1 VRTAFPVLWGI
12 WLFHKVRSELR
23 EAEPLVGRLLSMA
36 REAGDDALLLQAHQ
50 AACVTYLCLGNPSG
64 TREHMAQ
71 AVAVYDPR
79 RHAAN
84 THQFGQDPGVACQA
98 FGGVALWLLGD
109 SEEALRVSTR
119 ALELAR
125 GLGQPSTLSVA
136 LHFAAMLHQCRGDPD
151 AVERHASESAAL
163 ATEEGFSFWSAG
175 AAILRGWALAV
186 RGDDEG
192 IGQIRG
198 GLDAW
203 LDTGSRTYH
212 AYFLGLLADALLRH
226 GRPAEALEALGQ
238 AIEAARALPEGLWEA
253 ELYRLK
259 GRCLLEVSA
268 APDTARK
275 IEADRCFALALETA
289 HRQNA
294 KALEAR
300 VHQDLSP
307 PRDRPRRTPDA
318 RYV

>member
-1 VRTAFPVLWGI
+1 
-12 WLFHKVRSELR
+12 
-23 EAEPLVGRLLSMA
+23 
-36 REAGDDALLLQAHQ
+36 
-50 AACVTYLCLGNPSG
+50 
-64 TREHMAQ
+64 MAQ
-71 AVAVYDPR
+71 AVALYDPR

-98 FGGVALWLLGD
+98 FGAVALWLLGEPD
-109 SEEALRVSTR
+109 EALRVSAR

-163 ATEEGFSFWSAG
+163 AAEEGFSFWSAG
-175 AAILRGWALAV
+175 SAILRGWALAV
-186 RGDDEG
+186 RGDEEG
-192 IGQIRG
+192 TVQIRG
-198 GLDAW
+198 GLEAW
-203 LDTGSRTYH
+203 LATGSRTYH

-226 GRPAEALEALGQ
+226 GRSAEALEALGQ
-238 AIEAARALPEGLWEA
+238 AIEAAQSLPEGLWEA

-259 GRCLLEVSA
+259 GQCLLEASG
-268 APDTARK
+268 APGATRK
-275 IEADRCFALALETA
+275 AEADRWLALALETA
-289 HRQNA
+289 RRQNA

-300 VHQDLSP
+300 VQQDLAP

-318 RYV
+318 RCV